1 MTFARLLLFFSLWC
15 FSFLFF
21 LAFPSLIPG
30 GVMFLIPVSIQAA
43 WMLEF
48 SLIPR
53 AVVAICAGVLFDA
66 VGSMPYGTH
75 LISFFV
81 MALVAELLI
90 AFISNS
96 DSAMAKIFMSAAM
109 ILVLVASMG
118 ALSVFLA

>member
-1 MTFARLLLFFSLWC
+1 
-15 FSFLFF
+15 
-21 LAFPSLIPG
+21 
-30 GVMFLIPVSIQAA
+30 
-43 WMLEF
+43 MLEF

-75 LISFFV
+75 FISFFV